1 MYIHIFF
8 SFTTSSCSCTE
19 IHEGQCGTR
28 VILPKKYLQIN
39 IVSSVNFLLMH
50 SCFFFFFFFFV
61 FFFFFKVGLSTIVGK
76 TMNLSYIIS
85 TYDFLYLLSEI
96 LEELHKTHSH

>member
-1 MYIHIFF
+1 
-8 SFTTSSCSCTE
+8 
-19 IHEGQCGTR
+19 
-28 VILPKKYLQIN
+28 
-39 IVSSVNFLLMH
+39 
-50 SCFFFFFFFFV
+50 
-61 FFFFFKVGLSTIVGK
+61 VGLSTIVGK

>member
-1 MYIHIFF
+1 MYMHIFF

-50 SCFFFFFFFFV
+50 SCFFFSQWDYLHFLLLLL
-61 FFFFFKVGLSTIVGK
+61 FFKW
-76 TMNLSYIIS
+76 
-85 TYDFLYLLSEI
+85 DYLQL
-96 LEELHKTHSH
+96 

>member
-1 MYIHIFF
+1 MWH
-8 SFTTSSCSCTE
+8 SSNFTQE
-19 IHEGQCGTR
+19 ISTN
-28 VILPKKYLQIN
+28 KYCEFCQL
-39 IVSSVNFLLMH
+39 SVDAFL
-50 SCFFFFFFFFV
+50 FFFFSQRDYLH
-61 FFFFFKVGLSTIVGK
+61 FFFKVGLSTIAGK